1 MRRSLSPILAVAALL
16 ALAAAPA
23 RAQNDGTKLLRF
35 PDIHG
40 DQVAFVYAGDI
51 WTAPA
56 DGGHARHVTTHPGL
70 ELFPKF
76 SPDGEWIAFTGQYD
90 GDEQVY
96 VIPAE
101 GGTPEQL
108 TFYPANGPLPPRWG
122 YDNQVY
128 GWSPDGKSVLFRSM
142 RQGWGLTDTRLYLVD
157 VDGGLPRPLPMPV
170 SGAGDLSPD
179 GKKAVYS
186 PLTRDFR
193 SWKRYQGGWA
203 QDLWIFDLQTYDTKQ
218 VTDDPRTDRD
228 PMWIGDTIYF
238 ASDRD
243 GTLNL
248 YAYDVA
254 SGDTRELTH
263 STTWDVRWPSDD
275 GEGRIVYEL
284 GGELSVYDIASGESH
299 PISIDVPTDSLPTR
313 PEHISV
319 ADDVEDFN
327 LSPDGKRALFVA
339 RGDVYTVPIEHGP
352 VRNLT
357 HSSDAHDR
365 GAVWSPDGARIAYIS
380 DASGEE
386 EVDTVDQAG
395 AGDPEQ
401 LTDRFAVRLDGLT
414 WSPDS
419 ETISFSDK
427 DGKVYVLAVA
437 SHHVQQIADSPSRF
451 ANDQAWS
458 PDSAYLAFSLPDP
471 TGFSSLYVW
480 SAADGQTRRVTG
492 PLWNEFGP
500 SWDPKGKYL
509 YYLSDHGFAPQLG
522 SFEFNYAA
530 NRETGI
536 YALALSKEGPD
547 LFPPRSDEVKVTAP
561 GETAGKGETEKAKA
575 AKGAKTGKAGKAQ
588 GGEEAK
594 DEGTA
599 PETVHVTIDFDGL
612 GDRVIRVPVDF
623 ENYFGVVA
631 LDGNLL
637 YAQGDA
643 SYYGREGPSGGF
655 QLKLFSLEDR
665 EAKDLVDHVQ
675 GVAVSHDGS
684 KVLVRSRG
692 GYKLYDAKPGADG
705 KTVST
710 GGLETTVDPKAEW
723 AEIFDEV
730 WRRYRDFFYVPNMH
744 GYDWQALHD
753 RYATLLRYVG
763 HRSDLNYVISEMIAE
778 LSISHAYI
786 VGGDW
791 QMPKRPDVALP
802 GAWFEL
808 DPAAGR
814 YRISRILRG
823 QEEEPKYRSPVDEVG
838 VNLHEGDYL
847 LAIDG
852 EELGPKDNP
861 YRHLRYKA
869 DRPVELTVNTKPTL
883 DGARKVT
890 FDPITDESELV
901 YLAMVTEN
909 RKKVEEATGGRVG
922 YVHIPD
928 MGADGIWEWL
938 KYFYGQIRK
947 DGLIIDVRDNG
958 GGNVSSMILERLSR
972 RLLALGWARNNE
984 FPTTYPSTVFR
995 GHLVCLINQGSAS
1008 DGDIFPAMF
1017 KQAGLGPLIGKRTWG
1032 GVTGI
1037 SGHGPLIDGGD
1048 VFVPEYG
1055 FLSKEGKW
1063 IIEGW
1068 GVEPDIEVDNDP
1080 KSLIEGKDPQLEKGI
1095 EVIMK
1100 EIQEDPRPL
1109 PPHPAPPVKT
1119 PGHNPPPI
1127 H

>member
-1 MRRSLSPILAVAALL
+1 VRRILSPILAVAALL
-16 ALAAAPA
+16 ALAAAPI
-23 RAQNDGTKLLRF
+23 RAQAGGTKLLRF

-56 DGGHARHVTTHPGL
+56 DGGRARHLTTHPGL

-76 SPDGEWIAFTGQYD
+76 SPDGKWIAFTGQYE

-96 VIPAE
+96 VIPTE
-101 GGTPEQL
+101 GGIPRQL

-142 RQGWGLTDTRLYLVD
+142 RQGWDLTDTRLYLVD

-179 GKKAVYS
+179 GKKAVYT

-203 QDLWIFDLQTYDTKQ
+203 QDLWIFDLQSDETTR
-218 VTDDPRTDRD
+218 VTDNPRTDRD
-228 PMWIGDTIYF
+228 PMWIGDKIYF

-248 YAYDVA
+248 YSFDIA
-254 SGDTRELTH
+254 SGATQELTH
-263 STTWDVRWPSDD
+263 SKTWDVRWPSDD
-275 GEGRIVYEL
+275 GVGRIVYEL
-284 GGELSVYDIASGESH
+284 GGELSIYDIASGQSH
-299 PISIDVPTDSLPTR
+299 AIAIDVPTDSLPTR

-357 HSSDAHDR
+357 QSSGVHDR
-365 GAVWSPDGARIAYIS
+365 DAVWAPDGAKIAYIS

-386 EVDTVDQAG
+386 EIYTIDQAG
-395 AGDPEQ
+395 EAKPEQ
-401 LTDRFAVRLDGLT
+401 LTDSLAVRLDGIT

-419 ETISFSDK
+419 EKISFSDK
-427 DGKVYVLAVA
+427 DGKVYVLTVA
-437 SHHVQQIADSPSRF
+437 TRKLQQIADSPSRF
-451 ANDQAWS
+451 SDDQVWS
-458 PDSAYLAFSLPDP
+458 PDSAYLAFSLPEP
-471 TGFSSLYVW
+471 TGFSSLYIW

-500 SWDPKGKYL
+500 SWDPAGKYL
-509 YYLSDHGFAPQLG
+509 FYLADHGFAPQIG
-522 SFEFNYAA
+522 SFEFNYVAD
-530 NRETGI
+530 RETGI
-536 YALALSKEGPD
+536 YALALTKEGPD

-561 GETAGKGETEKAKA
+561 GDEGDKAMAEKDEKKAKAGKGKDETAKA
-575 AKGAKTGKAGKAQ
+575 EGA
-588 GGEEAK
+588 EAK
-594 DEGTA
+594 K
-599 PETVHVTIDFDGL
+599 VQVTIDFDGL
-612 GDRVIRVPVDF
+612 ADRVIRVPVDF
-623 ENYFGVVA
+623 ENYAGVVA
-631 LDGNLL
+631 LEGSLL
-637 YAQGDA
+637 YAQGDPF
-643 SYYGREGPSGGF
+643 YYGRPGPSGGL

-665 EAKDLVDHVQ
+665 EAKDFADHVS
-675 GVAVSHDGS
+675 GVAVSEDGS
-684 KVLVRSRG
+684 KVLLQQRG
-692 GYKLYDAKPGADG
+692 GYKLYDTKPGG
-705 KTVST
+705 EPKPVST
-710 GGLETTVDPKAEW
+710 DGLETTVDPKAEW

-730 WRRYRDFFYVPNMH
+730 WRRYRDYFYVPNMN

-753 RYATLLRYVG
+753 RYATLLQYVG

-778 LSISHAYI
+778 LNNSHAYI
-786 VGGDW
+786 TGGDW
-791 QMPKRPDVALP
+791 DMPKRPDVALP

-814 YRISRILRG
+814 YRISRILHG
-823 QEEEPKYRSPVDEVG
+823 QEEEPKYRSPMDEVG
-838 VNLHEGDYL
+838 IDLHVGDYV

-852 EELGPKDNP
+852 KNLGAKDNP
-861 YRHLRYKA
+861 YRMLRYKA
-869 DRPVELTVNTKPTL
+869 DRPVELTVNSKPTA

-890 FDPITDESELV
+890 FDPITDESELI

-909 RKKVEEATGGRVG
+909 REKVEKATGGRVG
-922 YVHIPD
+922 YIHIPD
-928 MGADGIWEWL
+928 MGSDGIWEWL

-958 GGNVSSMILERLSR
+958 GGNVSQMIIERLSR
-972 RLLALGWARNNE
+972 QLLALGWARNND
-984 FPTTYPSTVFR
+984 FPTTYPGTVFR

-1037 SGHGPLIDGGD
+1037 TSHGPLIDGGI

-1063 IIEGW
+1063 TIEGW
-1068 GVEPDIEVDNDP
+1068 GVEPDIEVENDP
-1080 KSLIEGKDPQLEKGI
+1080 KSVIEGKDPQLEKGI

-1109 PPHPAPPVKT
+1109 PPRPAPPVRT